1 MIFRKLLSKSF
12 VSAISLLQTLI
23 LGLLGNYVWLPFRT
37 GNGDRIIRK
46 FNFLSITIVGY
57 GFILPPNGYD
67 YNAKSI
73 FTFHRE
79 AAYIFHEN

>member
-37 GNGDRIIRK
+37 GKGDRIIRK

-57 GFILPPNGYD
+57 GLYFP
-67 YNAKSI
+67 
-73 FTFHRE
+73 
-79 AAYIFHEN
+79 